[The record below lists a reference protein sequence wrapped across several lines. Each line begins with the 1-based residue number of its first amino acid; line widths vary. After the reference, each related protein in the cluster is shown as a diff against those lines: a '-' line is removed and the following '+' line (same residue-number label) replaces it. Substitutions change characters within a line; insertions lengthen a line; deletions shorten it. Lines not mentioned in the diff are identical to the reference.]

1 MQVCF
6 DEICRKEV
14 IDMISGERLGF
25 IDDVEL
31 DISGGRI
38 TSLIIFGSSRLFG
51 LLGRDDDT
59 ILSCDEIRVVG
70 EDIILV
76 ERSAKPNELKS
87 TKKRRN
93 SLSSLLK

>member
-31 DISGGRI
+31 DISG
-38 TSLIIFGSSRLFG
+38 
-51 LLGRDDDT
+51 RDEDT
-59 ILSCDEIRVVG
+59 VLTCDEIRVVG

-76 ERSAKPNELKS
+76 ERSAKPHELKS

>member
-38 TSLIIFGSSRLFG
+38 TSLSYSAAADFSVSLAG
-51 LLGRDDDT
+51 T
-59 ILSCDEIRVVG
+59 MIRY
-70 EDIILV
+70 
-76 ERSAKPNELKS
+76 
-87 TKKRRN
+87 
-93 SLSSLLK
+93 

>member
-25 IDDVEL
+25 
-31 DISGGRI
+31 
-38 TSLIIFGSSRLFG
+38 IIFGSSRLFG

-76 ERSAKPNELKS
+76 ERSAKPHELKS